1 MAALDTNILVRWLTN
16 DDAKQSAL
24 VAKLF
29 DEAIN
34 KDTRLYV
41 TVTVMLELE
50 WVLRARYHFDRQTV
64 TAALNA
70 LLDVTE
76 LEFQTE
82 PALEQALWLFKQTG
96 SRDFADCLHIAL
108 ANQAGQ
114 GPLLTFDE
122 RASKIDGARLL
133 RS

>member
-1 MAALDTNILVRWLTN
+1 MAALDTNVLVRWLAN
-16 DDAKQSAL
+16 DDVQQCAI
-24 VAKLF
+24 VARLF
-29 DEAIN
+29 DEAIS
-34 KDTRLYV
+34 KDERLLV
-41 TVTVMLELE
+41 TVTVMLEVE
-50 WVLRARYHFDRQTV
+50 WVLRTRYQYDRRNV

-108 ANQAGQ
+108 ASQTSQ

-122 RASKIDGARLL
+122 RASRIEGAKLL
-133 RS
+133 RD

>member
-1 MAALDTNILVRWLTN
+1 MAALDTNVLVRWLTN
-16 DDAKQSAL
+16 DDVAQCAILGQVFDAAIGSADR
-24 VAKLF
+24 LF
-29 DEAIN
+29 
-34 KDTRLYV
+34 V

-50 WVLRARYHFDRQTV
+50 WVLRSKYRYDKPQV
-64 TAALNA
+64 MAALNA

-108 ANQAGQ
+108 VSQAGQ

-122 RASKIDGARLL
+122 RASKVEGAQLL
-133 RS
+133 Q

>member
-1 MAALDTNILVRWLTN
+1 MAALDTNVLVRWLTN
-16 DDAKQSAL
+16 DDAKQCAI
-24 VAKLF
+24 VARLF

-34 KDTRLYV
+34 KGERLFV
-41 TVTVMLELE
+41 TVTVMLEVE
-50 WVLRARYHFDRQTV
+50 WVLRARYQYDRRNV
-64 TAALNA
+64 TTALNA

-82 PALEQALWLFKQTG
+82 PALEQALWLFKQAG

-108 ANQAGQ
+108 ASQKGQ

-122 RASKIDGARLL
+122 RASKSKGAKLL
-133 RS
+133 RG

>member
-1 MAALDTNILVRWLTN
+1 MAALDTNVLVRWLTN
-16 DDAKQSAL
+16 DDVKQCAI
-24 VAKLF
+24 VARLF
-29 DEAIN
+29 DEAIR
-34 KDTRLYV
+34 KGERLFV
-41 TVTVMLELE
+41 TVTVMLEVE
-50 WVLRARYHFDRQTV
+50 WVLRARYQYDRRNV

-108 ANQAGQ
+108 ASQTSQ

-122 RASKIDGARLL
+122 RASRIEGAKLL
-133 RS
+133 RD

>member
-1 MAALDTNILVRWLTN
+1 MAALDTNILVWWLTN
-16 DDAKQSAL
+16 DDARQCAL

-29 DEAIN
+29 DEVIRN
-34 KDTRLYV
+34 NERLFI
-41 TVTVMLELE
+41 TVTVMLEVE
-50 WVLRARYHFDRQTV
+50 WVLRSRYHFDRREV

-108 ANQAGQ
+108 VSQAGQ
-114 GPLLTFDE
+114 GPLLTLDD
-122 RASKIDGARLL
+122 RASRIEGAQLL
-133 RS
+133 R

>member
-1 MAALDTNILVRWLTN
+1 MAALDTNVLVRWLTN
-16 DDAKQSAL
+16 DDVKQCAV
-24 VAKLF
+24 VARLF
-29 DEAIN
+29 DEVIS
-34 KDTRLYV
+34 KDERLFV
-41 TVTVMLELE
+41 TATVMLEVE
-50 WVLRARYHFDRQTV
+50 WVLRARYQYDRRNV

-96 SRDFADCLHIAL
+96 TRDFADCLHIAL
-108 ANQAGQ
+108 ASQTSQ

-122 RASKIDGARLL
+122 RASRIEGAKLL
-133 RS
+133 RD

>member
-16 DDAKQSAL
+16 DDVAQSAIVERVL
-24 VAKLF
+24 DDAIGNEDRLF
-29 DEAIN
+29 
-34 KDTRLYV
+34 V

-50 WVLRARYHFDRQTV
+50 WVLRSKYRYDKPQV
-64 TAALNA
+64 MAALNA

-108 ANQAGQ
+108 VSQAGK

-122 RASKIDGARLL
+122 RASKVEGAQLL
-133 RS
+133 E

>member
-1 MAALDTNILVRWLTN
+1 MAALDTNVLVRWLTN
-16 DDAKQSAL
+16 DDVAQCAIVGRVFDAAIGSADR
-24 VAKLF
+24 LF
-29 DEAIN
+29 
-34 KDTRLYV
+34 V

-50 WVLRARYHFDRQTV
+50 WVLRSKYRYDKPQVIT
-64 TAALNA
+64 ALNA

-82 PALEQALWLFKQTG
+82 PALEQALWMFKQTG

-108 ANQAGQ
+108 VSQAGQ

-122 RASKIDGARLL
+122 RASKVEGAQLL
-133 RS
+133 Q

>member
-16 DDAKQSAL
+16 DDAKQCAI
-24 VAKLF
+24 VARMFDAAKLTG
-29 DEAIN
+29 E
-34 KDTRLYV
+34 RLFI

-50 WVLRARYHFDRQTV
+50 WVLRAKYRYDRPLV

-82 PALEQALWLFKQTG
+82 PALEQALWLFKQAG
-96 SRDFADCLHIAL
+96 PRDFADCLHIAL
-108 ANQAGQ
+108 VGQAGQ
-114 GPLLTFDE
+114 GPLLTLDD
-122 RASKIDGARLL
+122 RASKIEGAELL
-133 RS
+133 RD

>member
-1 MAALDTNILVRWLTN
+1 
-16 DDAKQSAL
+16 
-24 VAKLF
+24 
-29 DEAIN
+29 
-34 KDTRLYV
+34 
-41 TVTVMLELE
+41 ML
-50 WVLRARYHFDRQTV
+50 RSKYRYDKPQVIT
-64 TAALNA
+64 ALNA

-108 ANQAGQ
+108 VSQAGQ

-122 RASKIDGARLL
+122 RASKVEGAQLL
-133 RS
+133 Q

>member
-1 MAALDTNILVRWLTN
+1 MAALDTNVLVRWLTN
-16 DDAKQSAL
+16 DDAQQCAI
-24 VAKLF
+24 VARLF
-29 DEAIN
+29 DEVVS
-34 KDTRLYV
+34 KDERLFV
-41 TVTVMLELE
+41 TVTVMLEVE
-50 WVLRARYHFDRQTV
+50 WVLRARYRYDRLNV
-64 TAALNA
+64 TAALSA

-108 ANQAGQ
+108 ASQTSQ

-122 RASKIDGARLL
+122 RASRIEGAQLL
-133 RS
+133 RE

>member
-1 MAALDTNILVRWLTN
+1 MA
-16 DDAKQSAL
+16 
-24 VAKLF
+24 VACCPLF
-29 DEAIN
+29 EEAIG
-34 KDTRLYV
+34 KDERLFV

-50 WVLRARYHFDRQTV
+50 WVLRARYHFDRQAV
-64 TAALNA
+64 MAALNA

-82 PALEQALWLFKQTG
+82 PALEHALWLFKQTG

-108 ANQAGQ
+108 VSQTGQ

-122 RASKIDGARLL
+122 RASRIEGAQFLTRALAGYCKVPA
-133 RS
+133 

>member
-16 DDAKQSAL
+16 DDAKQCAA
-24 VAKLF
+24 VARLLDKTISKGERLF
-29 DEAIN
+29 
-34 KDTRLYV
+34 V
-41 TVTVMLELE
+41 TVTVMLEVE
-50 WVLRARYHFDRQTV
+50 WVLRARYHYDRQQV

-96 SRDFADCLHIAL
+96 PRDFADCLHIA
-108 ANQAGQ
+108 QIG
-114 GPLLTFDE
+114 
-122 RASKIDGARLL
+122 RAHV
-133 RS
+133 

>member
-1 MAALDTNILVRWLTN
+1 MAALDTNVLVRWLTN
-16 DDAKQSAL
+16 DDVKQCAI
-24 VAKLF
+24 VARLF
-29 DEAIN
+29 DEAIG
-34 KDTRLYV
+34 KDERLFV
-41 TVTVMLELE
+41 TVTVMLEVE
-50 WVLRARYHFDRQTV
+50 WVLRARYQYDRRNV

-96 SRDFADCLHIAL
+96 TRDFADCLHIAL
-108 ANQAGQ
+108 ASQTSQ

-122 RASKIDGARLL
+122 RASRIEGAKWL
-133 RS
+133 RD

>member
-16 DDAKQSAL
+16 DDAKQCAV
-24 VAKLF
+24 VARLLDETASKDERLF
-29 DEAIN
+29 
-34 KDTRLYV
+34 V
-41 TVTVMLELE
+41 TATVILEVE
-50 WVLRARYHFDRQTV
+50 WVLRAKYQFDRKKV

-70 LLDVTE
+70 LLDATE

-108 ANQAGQ
+108 VSQAGQ
-114 GPLLTFDE
+114 GPLLTLDE
-122 RASKIDGARLL
+122 RASKIEGAQLL
-133 RS
+133 R